1 MYSDIMPFVNKRP
14 ALEMTEDELRQLNI
28 ISKSRKQPKRAVER
42 ANVLLRFHEGTSI
55 SQIARE
61 LGTNRPKVERTID
74 KAFAFGILAAL
85 EDLPRSGRSRIISS
99 GARTWILSLACSKPL
114 EHGYPNELWTQ
125 RLLAEHIRKHCID
138 NGFPELSKISRGTIS
153 KILRASNVKPHKIS
167 SYIAPIDPEFEPK
180 SAVVLHTYKQVEL
193 LQQISKDGRPLD
205 MIIISYDEK
214 PGIQAVE
221 NKYKDLMPVAG
232 KYATLSRDHE
242 YIRHGTISLLAGI
255 DLLTGTVHY
264 KMFDRHRSAEFIEF
278 LKSLDSAYHKNIKII
293 LILDNVRVHTS
304 KKTLEYLKTVPQRF
318 HFVFTPK
325 HASWLNI
332 IESLFS
338 KMTRTML
345 RGIRV
350 SSKEELIER
359 ISQYIEAM
367 NETPTIFKWKYKMDK
382 MAGGIVVDN
391 DRGVLIC

>member
-1 MYSDIMPFVNKRP
+1 MPFVSKRP
-14 ALEMTEDELRQLNI
+14 ALELTEDEIKKLET
-28 ISKSRKQPKRAVER
+28 ISKSRTQPERAVER
-42 ANVLLRFHEGTSI
+42 SKVLLKFHEGKSI
-55 SQIARE
+55 SQIARD

-74 KAFAFGILAAL
+74 KAFAFGIHAAL
-85 EDLPRSGRSRIISS
+85 EDLPRSGRSRKISS
-99 GARTWILSLACSKPL
+99 AERTWILSLACSKPL
-114 EHGYPNELWTQ
+114 DYGYPHELWTQ
-125 RLLAEHIRKHCID
+125 QLLAEHIQRHCIE
-138 NGFPELSKISRGTIS
+138 NGFPELSKIARGTIS

-167 SYIAPIDPEFEPK
+167 SYLAPIDPEFEPK

-193 LQQISKDGRPLD
+193 LQQISKEGKHLD

-214 PGIQAVE
+214 PGIQAIG
-221 NKYKDLMPVAG
+221 NRYPDLMPVPG
-232 KYATLSRDHE
+232 MYANVSRDHE
-242 YIRHGTISLLAGI
+242 YVRHGTISLLAGI

-264 KMFDRHRSAEFIEF
+264 KIFDRHRSVEFIEF
-278 LKSLDSAYHKNIKII
+278 LKILDSNYLKHIKIVI
-293 LILDNVRVHTS
+293 ILDNVRVHTS

-338 KMTRTML
+338 KMTRSML

-350 SSKEELIER
+350 SSKEELKER
-359 ISQYIEAM
+359 ISQYIDDM

-382 MAGGIVVDN
+382 MAGGIVVDK
-391 DRGVLIC
+391 DYGLLIC

>member
-1 MYSDIMPFVNKRP
+1 MPFVSKRP
-14 ALEMTEDELRQLNI
+14 ALQLTDEELESLNRV
-28 ISKSRKQPKRAVER
+28 SKSRTQRKSSIER
-42 ANVLLRFHEGTSI
+42 AKILLEYHERKSI

-61 LGTNRPKVERTID
+61 LETNRPKVERTIN
-74 KAFAFGILAAL
+74 KAFAYGIHAAL
-85 EDLPRSGRSRIISS
+85 EDLPRSGRSRKISS
-99 GARTWILSLACSKPL
+99 AARTWILSLACSKPL
-114 EHGYPNELWTQ
+114 DHGYSYELWTQ
-125 RLLAEHIRKHCID
+125 RLLAEHIKKHCIE

-153 KILRASNVKPHKIS
+153 KILGASNVKPHKIS
-167 SYIAPIDPEFEPK
+167 SYLAPIDPEFKPK

-193 LQQISKDGRPLD
+193 LQQISKEGKPID

-214 PGIQAVE
+214 PGIQAIE
-221 NKYKDLMPVAG
+221 NKYPDLMPISG

-242 YIRHGTISLLAGI
+242 YVRHGTISLLAGI

-264 KMFDRHRSAEFIEF
+264 KIFDRHRSEEFIEF
-278 LKSLDSAYHKNIKII
+278 LKRVDMNYPKDINIII
-293 LILDNVRVHTS
+293 ILDNVRVHTS
-304 KKTLEYLKTVPQRF
+304 KKTQEYLKTVPQRF

-338 KMTRTML
+338 KMTRSML

-359 ISQYIEAM
+359 MSQYIDDM
-367 NETPTIFKWKYKMDK
+367 NGMPTIFKWKYKMDK
-382 MAGGIVVDN
+382 MAGGIVVDK
-391 DRGVLIC
+391 DGGILIC

>member
-1 MYSDIMPFVNKRP
+1 MPFVSKRP
-14 ALEMTEDELRQLNI
+14 ALELTEDEIKQLET
-28 ISKSRKQPKRAVER
+28 ISKSRTQPERAVER
-42 ANVLLRFHEGTSI
+42 SKVLLKFYEGKSI
-55 SQIARE
+55 SQIARD

-74 KAFAFGILAAL
+74 KAFAFGIHTAL
-85 EDLPRSGRSRIISS
+85 EDLPRSGRSRKISS
-99 GARTWILSLACSKPL
+99 SERTWILSLACSKPL
-114 EHGYPNELWTQ
+114 DYGYPHELWTQ
-125 RLLAEHIRKHCID
+125 QLLAEHIQRHCIE
-138 NGFPELSKISRGTIS
+138 NGFPELSKIARGTIS

-167 SYIAPIDPEFEPK
+167 SYLAPIDPEFEPK

-193 LQQISKDGRPLD
+193 LQQISKEGKHLD

-214 PGIQAVE
+214 PGIQAIG
-221 NKYKDLMPVAG
+221 NRYPDLMPVPG
-232 KYATLSRDHE
+232 MYANVSRDHE
-242 YIRHGTISLLAGI
+242 YVRHGTISLLAGI

-264 KMFDRHRSAEFIEF
+264 KIFDRHRSVEFIEF
-278 LKSLDSAYHKNIKII
+278 LKILDSNYLKHIKIVI
-293 LILDNVRVHTS
+293 ILDNVRVHTS

-338 KMTRTML
+338 KMTRSML

-350 SSKEELIER
+350 SSKEELKER
-359 ISQYIEAM
+359 VSQYIEDM

-382 MAGGIVVDN
+382 MAGGIVVDK
-391 DRGVLIC
+391 DCGVLIC

>member
-1 MYSDIMPFVNKRP
+1 MHFNIMPFVNKRP

-28 ISKSRKQPKRAVER
+28 ISKSRTQPKRAVER
-42 ANVLLRFHEGTSI
+42 AKILLRFHEGTSI

-74 KAFAFGILAAL
+74 KASAFGILAAL

-125 RLLAEHIRKHCID
+125 RLLAEHIRKHCIN

-167 SYIAPIDPEFEPK
+167 SYIATIDPEFEPK

-193 LQQISKDGRPLD
+193 LQQISKDGKPLD

-214 PGIQAVE
+214 PGIQAVG
-221 NKYKDLMPVAG
+221 NRYQDLMPVAG

-264 KMFDRHRSAEFIEF
+264 KMFDKHRSAEFIEF
-278 LKSLDSAYHKNIKII
+278 LKSLDSAYPKTIKII

-304 KKTLEYLKTVPQRF
+304 KETLEYLKTVPQRF

-338 KMTRTML
+338 KMTRSML

-359 ISQYIEAM
+359 ISQYIEGM

-382 MAGGIVVDN
+382 MAGGIVVDKN
-391 DRGVLIC
+391 RGVLIC

>member
-1 MYSDIMPFVNKRP
+1 MPFVSKRP
-14 ALEMTEDELRQLNI
+14 ALQLTVEELENLNR
-28 ISKSRKQPKRAVER
+28 ISKSRTQRKSSVER
-42 ANVLLRFHEGTSI
+42 AKILLGYHERKSI

-61 LGTNRPKVERTID
+61 LETNRPKVERTIN
-74 KAFAFGILAAL
+74 KAFAYGVHAAL
-85 EDLPRSGRSRIISS
+85 EDLPRSGRSRKISS
-99 GARTWILSLACSKPL
+99 AARTWILSLACSKPL
-114 EHGYPNELWTQ
+114 DHGYSYELWTQ
-125 RLLAEHIRKHCID
+125 RLLAEHIKKHCTE

-167 SYIAPIDPEFEPK
+167 SYLAPIDPEFEPK

-193 LQQISKDGRPLD
+193 LQKISKEGKPLD
-205 MIIISYDEK
+205 MTIISYDEK
-214 PGIQAVE
+214 PGIQAIE
-221 NKYKDLMPVAG
+221 NKYPDLTPVSG
-232 KYATLSRDHE
+232 KYATLSRDYE

-264 KMFDRHRSAEFIEF
+264 KIFDRHRSEEFIEF
-278 LKSLDSAYHKNIKII
+278 LKRVDLNYPRDINIII
-293 LILDNVRVHTS
+293 ILDNVRVHTS
-304 KKTLEYLKTVPQRF
+304 KKTQEYLKTVPQRF

-338 KMTRTML
+338 KMTRSML

-359 ISQYIEAM
+359 MSQYIDDM
-367 NETPTIFKWKYKMDK
+367 NEMPTIFKWKYKMDK
-382 MAGGIVVDN
+382 MAGGVVVDK
-391 DRGVLIC
+391 DGGILIC

>member
-1 MYSDIMPFVNKRP
+1 MPFVNKRP

-28 ISKSRKQPKRAVER
+28 ISKSRTQPTRAVER
-42 ANVLLRFHEGTSI
+42 AKILLGFHEGTSI
-55 SQIARE
+55 SQIARD

-85 EDLPRSGRSRIISS
+85 EDLPRSGRSRRISS
-99 GARTWILSLACSKPL
+99 GARTWILSLACSKPID
-114 EHGYPNELWTQ
+114 HGYPYELWTQ
-125 RLLAEHIRKHCID
+125 RLLAEHIKKHCIG

-153 KILRASNVKPHKIS
+153 KILRASNVKPHKIR
-167 SYIAPIDPEFEPK
+167 SYIAPIDPEFESK

-193 LQQISKDGRPLD
+193 LQQVSKEGKPLD

-214 PGIQAVE
+214 PGIQAVG
-221 NKYKDLMPVAG
+221 NKYPDLMPDLG

-264 KMFDRHRSAEFIEF
+264 KIFDKHRSFEFIEF
-278 LKSLDSAYHKNIKII
+278 LKSLDSAYPKHIKII
-293 LILDNVRVHTS
+293 IILDNVRVHTS
-304 KKTLEYLKTVPQRF
+304 KKTQEYLKTVPQRF

-338 KMTRTML
+338 KMTRSML

-350 SSKEELIER
+350 SSKEELKER
-359 ISQYIEAM
+359 ISQYIEGM

-391 DRGVLIC
+391 NCGVLIC

>member
-1 MYSDIMPFVNKRP
+1 MPFVSKRP
-14 ALEMTEDELRQLNI
+14 ALELTEDELKQLNTI
-28 ISKSRKQPKRAVER
+28 IKSRTQPEQAIER
-42 ANVLLRFHEGTSI
+42 AKIILEFHEGKSI
-55 SQIARE
+55 SQIARD
-61 LGTNRPKVERTID
+61 LNTNRPKVERAIN
-74 KAFAFGILAAL
+74 KAFAFGIQVAL
-85 EDLPRSGRSRIISS
+85 EDLPRSGRSRRISS

-114 EHGYPNELWTQ
+114 DNGYPHELWTQ
-125 RLLAEHIRKHCID
+125 RLLAEHIKKQCIK

-167 SYIAPIDPEFEPK
+167 SYLAPIDPEFEPK

-193 LQQISKDGRPLD
+193 LQQISKEGKPLG

-214 PGIQAVE
+214 PGIQAIG
-221 NKYKDLMPVAG
+221 NKYPDLMPVLG
-232 KYATLSRDHE
+232 EYATVSRDHE
-242 YIRHGTISLLAGI
+242 YVRYGTISLLAGI

-264 KMFDRHRSAEFIEF
+264 KIFDKHRSVEFIEF
-278 LKSLDSAYHKNIKII
+278 LKSLDSAYPKHIKIVV
-293 LILDNVRVHTS
+293 ILDNVRVHTS
-304 KKTLEYLKTVPQRF
+304 KKTQEYLKSVPQRF

-338 KMTRTML
+338 KMTRSML

-350 SSKEELIER
+350 SSKEELKER
-359 ISQYIEAM
+359 ISQYFEGM

>member
-1 MYSDIMPFVNKRP
+1 MPFVNKRP
-14 ALEMTEDELRQLNI
+14 ALEMTEDEIRQLNI
-28 ISKSRKQPKRAVER
+28 ISKSRTQPTRAVER
-42 ANVLLRFHEGTSI
+42 AKILLGFHEGTSI
-55 SQIARE
+55 SQIARD

-85 EDLPRSGRSRIISS
+85 EDLPRSGRSRVISS

-114 EHGYPNELWTQ
+114 DHGYPNELWTQ
-125 RLLAEHIRKHCID
+125 LLLAEHIKEHCID

-167 SYIAPIDPEFEPK
+167 SYLAPIDPEFEPK

-193 LQQISKDGRPLD
+193 LQQISKEGKPLD

-214 PGIQAVE
+214 PGIQAVG
-221 NKYKDLMPVAG
+221 NKYQDLMPVAG

-255 DLLTGTVHY
+255 NLLTGTVHY

-278 LKSLDSAYHKNIKII
+278 LKSLDSAYPKHIKII

-304 KKTLEYLKTVPQRF
+304 KETQEYLKTVPQRF

-338 KMTRTML
+338 KMTRSML

-359 ISQYIEAM
+359 ISQYIESM

-391 DRGVLIC
+391 DRGILIC

>member
-1 MYSDIMPFVNKRP
+1 MPFVNKRP

-28 ISKSRKQPKRAVER
+28 ISKSRTQPKRAVER
-42 ANVLLRFHEGTSI
+42 AKILLGFYEGTSI

-61 LGTNRPKVERTID
+61 LGTNRPKVERTIN

-85 EDLPRSGRSRIISS
+85 EDLPRSGRSRMISS

-125 RLLAEHIRKHCID
+125 RLLAEHIKKHCVV

-153 KILRASNVKPHKIS
+153 KILRASNIKPHKIS
-167 SYIAPIDPEFEPK
+167 SYIAPIDPEFESK
-180 SAVVLHTYKQVEL
+180 SAVVLNTYKQVEL
-193 LQQISKDGRPLD
+193 LQQISKDGKPLD

-214 PGIQAVE
+214 PGIQAVG
-221 NKYKDLMPVAG
+221 NKYQDLMPVAG

-242 YIRHGTISLLAGI
+242 YVRHGTISLLAGI
-255 DLLTGTVHY
+255 DLLTGTVYY
-264 KMFDRHRSAEFIEF
+264 KIFEKHRSAEFIEF
-278 LKSLDSAYHKNIKII
+278 LKGLDSVYPKNIKII

-304 KKTLEYLKTVPQRF
+304 KETLEYLKTVPQRF

-325 HASWLNI
+325 HASWMNI

-338 KMTRTML
+338 KMTRSML